1 MKKLLLYVLGL
12 FLLIGS
18 ALALTVPSSV
28 DFEQTDAN
36 KTTAVKSFTI
46 TANGETV
53 TISSTA
59 DSKYNVVFSTASDGT
74 YTSTLTDLVWTGD
87 KTIYVKASIPD
98 EEKSGIKTIGNIIV
112 NSGTSYSIPLKVTV
126 RGRLNIGD
134 FDATM
139 GEKKE
144 THNNLKDGDK
154 INKNLKP
161 GDPFEFNI
169 KIENTFSK
177 TEDIDINNI
186 VITLTISGID
196 DGEDFEEETSEFDLN
211 PDESHSETFS
221 FKTPVEVDEGDYAVM
236 IDIEGEDDNGKKRE
250 ASLSLTLQVEKESH
264 DVQIRSAVLSPTKI
278 ICGGTAVL
286 STTIYNFGKNSEDE
300 VRLKIKNS
308 ELGINI
314 DEFPIELGNELL
326 EDDSKLSKSYAIPVS
341 KQASGLYP
349 IEIWLYYNDDVLDDY
364 RKLELNA
371 EKCEEEK
378 PAIVCG
384 NSKVEAGED
393 CDDGNTA
400 NGDGCSSLCKKEQKQ
415 EEEPPKEE
423 EKTPGTTITTITETK
438 EEGASTW
445 IIALVGVNVLVLLIV
460 TALVYLMFRKKWNS

>member
-1 MKKLLLYVLGL
+1 MKKLLLYILGL
-12 FLLIGS
+12 FLLVAS

-36 KTTAVKSFTI
+36 ETTAVKSFTI
-46 TANGETV
+46 TANGETA

-74 YTSTLTDLVWTGD
+74 YTSTLSNLVLPVGD

-126 RGRLNIGD
+126 SGRLNIGD

-196 DGEDFEEETSEFDLN
+196 
-211 PDESHSETFS
+211 
-221 FKTPVEVDEGDYAVM
+221 
-236 IDIEGEDDNGKKRE
+236 IEGEDDNRKKRE

-341 KQASGLYP
+341 KQASGVYP
-349 IEIWLYYNDDVLDDY
+349 IEMWLYYNDDVLDDY
-364 RKLELNA
+364 RKLELNT

-415 EEEPPKEE
+415 EEEAPKEE

-460 TALVYLMFRKKWNS
+460 TALVYLMFRK